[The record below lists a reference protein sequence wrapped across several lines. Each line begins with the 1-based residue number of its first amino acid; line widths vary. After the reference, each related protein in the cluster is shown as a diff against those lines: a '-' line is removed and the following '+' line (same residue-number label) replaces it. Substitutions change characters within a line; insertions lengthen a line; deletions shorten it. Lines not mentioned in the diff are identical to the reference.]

1 MPKYPKHVTINVT
14 LFKPVLRDVSLVE
27 GGGASGDEDE
37 VEEEEEE
44 DVVEVE
50 EEAVG
55 EDEEGE
61 DEAVNEESEA
71 EGHGD
76 SSGWQAGV
84 VSRRSVCVLASFTGE
99 E

>member
-37 VEEEEEE
+37 VVEVEEEEEE
-44 DVVEVE
+44 VVEVE
-50 EEAVG
+50 EEAV
-55 EDEEGE
+55 D
-61 DEAVNEESEA
+61 EESEA
-71 EGHGD
+71 EGHGE

-84 VSRRSVCVLASFTGE
+84 VSKRSVCALASFTGE